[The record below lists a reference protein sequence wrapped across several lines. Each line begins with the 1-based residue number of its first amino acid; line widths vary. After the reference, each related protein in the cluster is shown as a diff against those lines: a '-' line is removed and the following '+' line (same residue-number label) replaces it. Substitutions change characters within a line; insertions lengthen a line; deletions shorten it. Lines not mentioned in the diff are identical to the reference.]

1 LGKRPHQVLPFIP
14 EKIPSFGK
22 LRIVQGDSIRTA
34 SACGDGATAERDM
47 SFIRVSTLSVC
58 FPCGLTD
65 FSKYEIESR
74 PTTTAAWVARI
85 SYGRLERVLECRLPL
100 AKELRHLAG
109 KTRLL
114 AVISP
119 CLNTQGKDAALVRT
133 SYRDIGDPIVTHL
146 ES

>member
-1 LGKRPHQVLPFIP
+1 
-14 EKIPSFGK
+14 
-22 LRIVQGDSIRTA
+22 
-34 SACGDGATAERDM
+34 M
-47 SFIRVSTLSVC
+47 SFIRVSTLSVF

-100 AKELRHLAG
+100 AKELQHLAG

-133 SYRDIGDPIVTHL
+133 SYRDIGDPIVTDL
-146 ES
+146 QAVAAVVGRVETRDRWYIVDRTGGLIRPEFVPEDEDVDNN